1 MKMIKPDYSNSV
13 VNVTNSIL
21 GKENKIKELKNL
33 KKKII
38 FMIID
43 GMGYNFLIK
52 NSTLKPVK
60 KITSVFPSTTASAIT
75 SINSGKEPCE
85 HAITGWYMFVKEL
98 GCIIAPLPFYVRYKH
113 MKIQKG
119 FEKKLFPQK
128 KFKIIVT
135 DDKIKKKEYA
145 TYGYKTTSGFFRQ
158 TLQAIKKHNLIYTYY
173 PHLDSIEHKF
183 GPNSIEA
190 KNHMELL
197 EKNIYKLIQRLPVDT
212 SLIITADH
220 GQIQS
225 TKKETFTLPDGL
237 KKMMVLPLTGE
248 PRAAYVFIKN
258 GFEKKFV
265 DFIKKNL
272 SDKLIVRSTKE
283 FIQDGFFGS
292 KKINPKLLDRI
303 GDFVLLTKK
312 NFVIKDPL
320 FDEKLSFKKGNHG
333 GISGDEMFVP
343 LLRFDV

>member
-1 MKMIKPDYSNSV
+1 MKMIKPDYSNSI

-38 FMIID
+38 LMIID
-43 GMGYNFLIK
+43 GMGYNFLVK
-52 NSTLKPVK
+52 NSALKPVR
-60 KITSVFPSTTASAIT
+60 KITSVFPSTTATAIT
-75 SINSGKEPCE
+75 SITSGKEPCE
-85 HAITGWYMFVKEL
+85 HALTGWYMFLKEL
-98 GCIIAPLPFYVRYKH
+98 GSIIAPLPFYIRYKH
-113 MKIQKG
+113 MQIPKG

-145 TYGYKTTSGFFRQ
+145 TYGYKTTAGFFRQ
-158 TLQAIKKHNLIYTYY
+158 TLKAIKNHNLIYTYY
-173 PHLDSIEHKF
+173 PHLDTIEHKF

-190 KNHMELL
+190 KNHMKLL
-197 EKNIYKLIQRLPVDT
+197 EKNIHELIKKLPKDT

-220 GQIQS
+220 GQMQT
-225 TKKETFTLPDGL
+225 TKKETFVISDEL

-248 PRAAYVFIKN
+248 PRAAYAFIKN
-258 GFEKKFV
+258 GFEKKFYNCV
-265 DFIKKNL
+265 KKNY
-272 SDKLIVRSTKE
+272 SDKLIIKHTKDVIDE
-283 FIQDGFFGS
+283 GFFGI

-303 GDFVLLTKK
+303 GDFILFTKN

-320 FDEKLSFKKGNHG
+320 FDEQLKFKKGNHG
-333 GISGDEMFVP
+333 GISEDEMFVP
-343 LLRFDV
+343 LLRYDK